1 MTPDKLKDIMH
12 KLDFSTADVALIM
25 GVTRRSV
32 QLWLAGASPPPASA
46 VMLLEGISEGLL
58 PMEWVEDKIIASM
71 QIA

>member
-1 MTPDKLKDIMH
+1 LTPDKLKEIMH

-25 GVTRRSV
+25 GVTRRTV
-32 QLWLAGASPPPASA
+32 QLWLSGGNPPPASTIM
-46 VMLLEGISEGLL
+46 VLEGILEGLL